1 MSLHVGSLHTYD
13 SRFSQPK
20 KNLALTSSKK
30 DKKVV
35 GVESSE
41 EDSSDSEVMSMLTRK
56 FHRHLKNSKGSSR
69 TFSLEFFKSSSCGGT
84 LVKNSRDGKDK
95 KSLGV
100 QCFNYLGY
108 GHVSADYCNLN
119 NSKDNAMDASLS
131 D

>member
-1 MSLHVGSLHTYD
+1 MSLHVGSLHTYE

-20 KNLALTSSKK
+20 KNLALTSS
-30 DKKVV
+30 KKVV

-95 KSLGV
+95 KSLAV

-108 GHVSADYCNLN
+108 RHVRADYCNLN